1 MGQTSEPG
9 DRAGQQES
17 VDTRR
22 TWLHEAAPRSVHI
35 YLPAQPLDAA
45 EQWHPVGTQAW
56 PVPATCRHAG
66 IRPATAMSGAV
77 RAQYNVVEVDWT
89 YWFRTTFKRDR
100 VIDRN

>member
-56 PVPATCRHAG
+56 PAPATCRHAG

-77 RAQYNVVEVDWT
+77 RAQYNEVDWT